1 MSDAA
6 SIERL
11 RAPFGVEARGL
22 DLAAPDC
29 TREEFDALRRAFD
42 DHHLLLLRGPVI
54 SGEAQISFVA
64 RFGPLIAE
72 RGLWGYVSNVREDGI
87 VREGP
92 LLFHS
97 DFAFTQSPVWAISLH
112 AWEVPSSGSTTM
124 FARATADSLPAD
136 LRARLDGKRVVN
148 LYDFGRPDD
157 QPMRLAEAAPGS
169 PHTEHPIIRRHP
181 RTGVEVVMANELHTD
196 HVVGVPAAESAAL
209 LADLFAALYD
219 DSNTYRHEW
228 SVGDLVLW
236 DNVALHHG
244 RRGFDPA
251 ERRTLQ
257 RVTLGLHTPSESVPG
272 LADLLAAAH
281 TRLS

>member
-1 MSDAA
+1 MCCAASGCPSPTWCALTSPCAPQSTASCTSRRAARCPPATATATSSTSSTSSPPAWPPLTLGSAAMSDAA

-112 AWEVPSSGSTTM
+112 AW
-124 FARATADSLPAD
+124 
-136 LRARLDGKRVVN
+136 
-148 LYDFGRPDD
+148 
-157 QPMRLAEAAPGS
+157 
-169 PHTEHPIIRRHP
+169 
-181 RTGVEVVMANELHTD
+181 
-196 HVVGVPAAESAAL
+196 
-209 LADLFAALYD
+209 
-219 DSNTYRHEW
+219 
-228 SVGDLVLW
+228 
-236 DNVALHHG
+236 
-244 RRGFDPA
+244 
-251 ERRTLQ
+251 
-257 RVTLGLHTPSESVPG
+257 
-272 LADLLAAAH
+272 
-281 TRLS
+281 